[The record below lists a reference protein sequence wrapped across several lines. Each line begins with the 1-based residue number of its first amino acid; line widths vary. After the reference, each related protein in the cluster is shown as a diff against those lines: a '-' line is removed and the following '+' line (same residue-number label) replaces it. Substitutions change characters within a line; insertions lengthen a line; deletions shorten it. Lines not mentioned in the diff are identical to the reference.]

1 MLGDLVFREALV
13 AMTVFE
19 YRAVGSNGKVFDG
32 TIEAASQVDV
42 LSELDKVGI
51 IPVSMREKGNN
62 DVRTWRERLV
72 PEPGAE
78 EITGFTIDLSM
89 LLKGGVTLN
98 EALLVL
104 GQMETRRWVLR
115 LIRQL
120 HTDLSSGRNL
130 SYALTQHPR
139 LFPPLYVKM
148 IEVAEASGR
157 LEPAL
162 ASIAQERQRSER
174 LRKRLVSAMAYPGF
188 LAVAALGVLAFVLLY
203 IIPQFEGA
211 IAGFRDRISPS
222 ALFVF
227 QMSEFFRENTDV
239 FLGSLVGLFVLFIA
253 LKRGIKGRSVWT
265 VIFSR
270 LPFTRQAMT
279 YHMTLT
285 FCRTLEMLSAN
296 GVDISS
302 SLRLIRGIS
311 TLPATAVKLDA
322 VTADVRGGKRLS
334 HALAAHALLPGHVVQ
349 MLRVGEES
357 GDLGGSAGRIA
368 VFYETK
374 LDAQLTRLTA
384 VLGPLLMLLVSLL
397 IGWLILSIMSAL
409 MSINDLML

>member
-1 MLGDLVFREALV
+1 MS
-13 AMTVFE
+13 VFE
-19 YRAVGSNGKVFDG
+19 YKALNTSGKILEG
-32 TIEAASQVDV
+32 TVEAATPADV
-42 LSELDKVGI
+42 IAQLDSAGI
-51 IPVSMREKGNN
+51 TPISMRESSANAG
-62 DVRTWRERLV
+62 RSWRERLT

-78 EITGFTIDLSM
+78 DITGFTIDLAM

-98 EALLVL
+98 EALVILT
-104 GQMETRRWVLR
+104 QMETRRWLVR

-120 HTDLSSGRNL
+120 HTGLAGGNSLSK
-130 SYALTQHPR
+130 ALLQHPK

-148 IEVAEASGR
+148 VEVAEASGR

-188 LAVAALGVLAFVLLY
+188 LALAAIGVLIFVLLY

-227 QMSEFFRENTDV
+227 RLSETFRANIDV
-239 FLGSLVGLFVLFIA
+239 LGGAVLALLVAVLVIKQLGKKRSLWLSL
-253 LKRGIKGRSVWT
+253 L
-265 VIFSR
+265 SR
-270 LPFTRQAMT
+270 LPFTRQAVT
-279 YHMTLT
+279 YHTTLT
-285 FCRTLEMLSAN
+285 FCRTLEILLQN

-311 TLPATAVKLDA
+311 PLPATIRKIDTVI
-322 VTADVRGGKRLS
+322 TEVRGGKRLS
-334 HALAAHALLPGHVVQ
+334 QALARETLLPGHVVQ

-357 GDLGGSAGRIA
+357 GDLGASAGRIA
-368 VFYETK
+368 TFYETK
-374 LDAQLTRLTA
+374 LDTQLGRLTA
-384 VLGPLLMLLVSLL
+384 VLGPVLMMGVSLL

-409 MSINDLML
+409 MSINDLLV